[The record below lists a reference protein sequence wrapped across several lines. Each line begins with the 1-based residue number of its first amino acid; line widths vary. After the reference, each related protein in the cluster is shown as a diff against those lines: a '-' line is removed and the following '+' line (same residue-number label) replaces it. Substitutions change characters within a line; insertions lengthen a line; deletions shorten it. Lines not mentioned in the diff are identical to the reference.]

1 MLVCTIYQVPDVSAG
16 CKQAMQYAIRFSDTL
31 EEELNS
37 YFIQFKIARK
47 YGTKSFKGKKKMNL
61 KYQFVS
67 I

>member
-1 MLVCTIYQVPDVSAG
+1 
-16 CKQAMQYAIRFSDTL
+16 MQYAIRFSDTL

-67 I
+67 IWQFHSNK